1 MESQSRVMAAL
12 TSQVGRKILTGITGV
27 LLVGF
32 VIVHLLGNLQLLDPE
47 PEPFNVYSKT
57 LHDFGIL
64 LYIVEIGL
72 ALTILLHAFIGI
84 SIFMKKMQARKHG
97 YKGVGTK
104 EGGMG
109 RQSVASRTMI
119 VTGSILLLFLVIH
132 ILQFRFGPAE
142 EIAIAGESG
151 LDLHTLVM
159 NTFSNIWWVLFY
171 VGVMVMIGFHLRH
184 GIWSMLQ
191 SLGMMKPKWSNA
203 IYATALVLG
212 LLLAVGFLILPL
224 VIYFRQA

>member
-1 MESQSRVMAAL
+1 ML
-12 TSQVGRKILTGITGV
+12 WITGV
-27 LLVGF
+27 
-32 VIVHLLGNLQLLDPE
+32 PR
-47 PEPFNVYSKT
+47 T
-57 LHDFGIL
+57 
-64 LYIVEIGL
+64 
-72 ALTILLHAFIGI
+72 
-84 SIFMKKMQARKHG
+84 AR
-97 YKGVGTK
+97 
-104 EGGMG
+104 
-109 RQSVASRTMI
+109 
-119 VTGSILLLFLVIH
+119 
-132 ILQFRFGPAE
+132 
-142 EIAIAGESG
+142 
-151 LDLHTLVM
+151 VM